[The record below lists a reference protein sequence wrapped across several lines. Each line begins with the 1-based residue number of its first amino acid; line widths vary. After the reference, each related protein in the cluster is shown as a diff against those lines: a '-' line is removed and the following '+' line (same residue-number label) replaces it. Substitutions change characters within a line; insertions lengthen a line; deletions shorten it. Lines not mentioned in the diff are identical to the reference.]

1 MSKGWGLWFWTWL
14 TGQSDVPGRF
24 FLTDQM
30 VALSNA
36 LSVGAG
42 VVGNQPVRR
51 NIAPGQEIV
60 VFDGQ
65 LSRMRWGIVP
75 VGRVNA
81 RGRPV
86 MEQIIN
92 ARSETV
98 FDKSTFDGV
107 GRAVIPVNGWY
118 EWTGRKRRKTAWR
131 IAPKVGGFLYFAA
144 ITDVWTAPGG
154 LAVPQVAAV
163 TCAPN
168 ADVAPIHHRMGVLL
182 ERDDLS
188 VWMGDDLNAAKALM
202 EPWAEG
208 RLEVSEATD
217 VDWGAP

>member
-1 MSKGWGLWFWTWL
+1 M
-14 TGQSDVPGRF
+14 PGRF
-24 FLTDQM
+24 FLTDP
-30 VALSNA
+30 VSALTDALAVEAGPVSNEPA
-36 LSVGAG
+36 RANVS
-42 VVGNQPVRR
+42 
-51 NIAPGQEIV
+51 PGQEIIV
-60 VFDGQ
+60 YDGA

-98 FDKSTFDGV
+98 FDKTAFDGV

-118 EWTGRKRRKTAWR
+118 EWTGETRRKTAWQ
-131 IAPKVGGFLYFAA
+131 IAPKGGGFLYFAA

-154 LAVPQVAAV
+154 LKVPQVAAV
-163 TCAPN
+163 TCEPN

-182 ERDDLS
+182 ERDQLD
-188 VWMGDDLNAAKALM
+188 VWIGDDLKAAKALM
-202 EPWAEG
+202 VPWPVG
-208 RLEVSEATD
+208 RLHIKEATD
-217 VDWGAP
+217 VDWDGP

>member
-1 MSKGWGLWFWTWL
+1 M
-14 TGQSDVPGRF
+14 PGRF
-24 FLTDQM
+24 FLTDP
-30 VALSNA
+30 VSALTDALAVEAGPVSNEPA
-36 LSVGAG
+36 RANVS
-42 VVGNQPVRR
+42 
-51 NIAPGQEIV
+51 PGQEIIV
-60 VFDGQ
+60 YDGA

-98 FDKSTFDGV
+98 FDKTAFDGV

-118 EWTGRKRRKTAWR
+118 EWTGETRRKTAWR
-131 IAPKVGGFLYFAA
+131 IAPKGGGFLYFAA

-154 LAVPQVAAV
+154 LKVPQVAAV
-163 TCAPN
+163 TCEPN

-182 ERDDLS
+182 ERDQLD
-188 VWMGDDLNAAKALM
+188 VWMGDDLEVAKALM
-202 EPWAEG
+202 VPWPVG
-208 RLEVSEATD
+208 RLHIKEAID
-217 VDWGAP
+217 VDWDGP

>member
-1 MSKGWGLWFWTWL
+1 M
-14 TGQSDVPGRF
+14 PGRL
-24 FLTDQM
+24 FLTETAKM
-30 VALSNA
+30 L
-36 LSVGAG
+36 GAELEADAAAIAPL
-42 VVGNQPVRR
+42 PVRH

-60 VFDGQ
+60 VFDGA
-65 LSRMRWGIVP
+65 LSLMRWGIVP

-98 FDKSTFDGV
+98 FDKSAFDGV

-118 EWTGRKRRKTAWR
+118 EWTGQTRRKTAWR
-131 IAPKVGGFLYFAA
+131 IRPRDAGLLYFAA

-154 LAVPQVAAV
+154 LRVPQVAAV

-168 ADVAPIHHRMGVLL
+168 ADVEPIHHRMGVLL
-182 ERDDLS
+182 DRADIATWL
-188 VWMGDDLNAAKALM
+188 GDDLEAAKALM
-202 EPWAEG
+202 VPWPVG
-208 RLEVSEATD
+208 RLHIEEASD
-217 VDWGAP
+217 VNWDGP

>member
-1 MSKGWGLWFWTWL
+1 M
-14 TGQSDVPGRF
+14 PGRF
-24 FLTDQM
+24 FFTDPM
-30 VALSNA
+30 SSLAGALG
-36 LSVGAG
+36 VDAG
-42 VVGNQPVRR
+42 VVSNEPARA

-60 VFDGQ
+60 VYDGS
-65 LSRMRWGIVP
+65 LRRMRWGIVP

-98 FDKSTFDGV
+98 FDKTAFDGV

-118 EWTGRKRRKTAWR
+118 EWTGEKRRKTAWR
-131 IAPKVGGFLYFAA
+131 IAPKDGGFLFFAA

-154 LAVPQVAAV
+154 LEVPQVAAV

-182 ERDDLS
+182 APDQLG
-188 VWMGDDLNAAKALM
+188 VWMGDDLSAAKALM
-202 EPWAEG
+202 VPWPVG
-208 RLEVSEATD
+208 RLAIMEAAD
-217 VDWGAP
+217 VNWDGP

>member
-1 MSKGWGLWFWTWL
+1 ME
-14 TGQSDVPGRF
+14 
-24 FLTDQM
+24 
-30 VALSNA
+30 ALSDA
-36 LSVGAG
+36 LGASAD
-42 VVGNQPVRR
+42 VLGNEPARR

-60 VFDGQ
+60 VFDGA
-65 LSRMRWGIVP
+65 LARMRWGIVP

-98 FDKSTFDGV
+98 FDKSAFDGV

-118 EWTGRKRRKTAWR
+118 EWTGETRRKTAWR
-131 IAPKVGGFLYFAA
+131 IAPKAGGFLFFAA

-154 LAVPQVAAV
+154 LQVRQVAAV

-168 ADVAPIHHRMGVLL
+168 RDVAPIHHRMGVLL
-182 ERDDLS
+182 ERAELT
-188 VWMGDDLNAAKALM
+188 VWMGDDLEAAKALM
-202 EPWAEG
+202 VPWPEG
-208 RLEVSEATD
+208 RLEISQAGD
-217 VDWGAP
+217 VAWDAP

>member
-1 MSKGWGLWFWTWL
+1 M
-14 TGQSDVPGRF
+14 PGRF
-24 FLTDQM
+24 FLTDPM
-30 VALSNA
+30 SDLTEALG
-36 LSVGAG
+36 VPAG
-42 VVGNQPVRR
+42 TVGNEPARQ

-60 VFDGQ
+60 VYDGA

-98 FDKSTFDGV
+98 FDKTAFDGV

-118 EWTGRKRRKTAWR
+118 EWTGEKRRKTAWR
-131 IAPKVGGFLYFAA
+131 IAPKGGGFLYFAA

-163 TCAPN
+163 TCEPN
-168 ADVAPIHHRMGVLL
+168 ADVKPIHHRMGVLL
-182 ERDDLS
+182 DKADLGT
-188 VWMGDDLNAAKALM
+188 WMGDDLEAAKALM
-202 EPWAEG
+202 VPWPEG
-208 RLEVSEATD
+208 RLQIEEAKSVNWD
-217 VDWGAP
+217 GP

>member
-1 MSKGWGLWFWTWL
+1 M
-14 TGQSDVPGRF
+14 PGRF
-24 FLTDQM
+24 FLTDPM
-30 VALSNA
+30 SALEDA
-36 LSVGAG
+36 VGVTAG
-42 VVGNQPVRR
+42 AIGNEPARR

-60 VFDGQ
+60 VFKGT

-98 FDKSTFDGV
+98 FAKSAFEGV

-118 EWTGRKRRKTAWR
+118 EWTGEQRKKTAWR
-131 IAPKVGGFLYFAA
+131 IASKELGFLYFAA

-154 LAVPQVAAV
+154 LRVPQVAAV

-182 ERDDLS
+182 ERDDLP
-188 VWMGDDLNAAKALM
+188 VWMGDDLEAAKSLM
-202 EPWAEG
+202 VPWPEG
-208 RLEVSEATD
+208 RLEISQARD
-217 VDWGAP
+217 GDWDAP

>member
-1 MSKGWGLWFWTWL
+1 M
-14 TGQSDVPGRF
+14 PGRF
-24 FLTDQM
+24 FLTESM
-30 VALSNA
+30 EALSDA
-36 LSVGAG
+36 LG
-42 VVGNQPVRR
+42 VPADVLGNEPARR

-60 VFDGQ
+60 VFDGA
-65 LSRMRWGIVP
+65 LGRMRWGIVP

-98 FDKSTFDGV
+98 FGKSAFDGV

-118 EWTGRKRRKTAWR
+118 EWTGETRRKTAWR
-131 IAPKVGGFLYFAA
+131 IAPKAGGFLFFAA

-154 LAVPQVAAV
+154 LQVRQVAAV

-168 ADVAPIHHRMGVLL
+168 RDVAPIHHRMGVLL
-182 ERDDLS
+182 ERAELT
-188 VWMGDDLNAAKALM
+188 VWMGDDLEAAKALM
-202 EPWAEG
+202 VPWPEG
-208 RLEVSEATD
+208 RLEISQAGD
-217 VDWGAP
+217 VAWDAP